1 MLLPSLVLYDQPHP
15 QGEDIITS
23 QDKDL
28 AKKPDCLIIMGTS
41 LKVVGIKRLVKDFI
55 KGIREDQA
63 AARIKAQAASKCL
76 SKPATPSA
84 AARAKK
90 PLDKLPVIFVNKTRP
105 DKEWEG
111 LIDVWIEAECDAF
124 AEGCEKI
131 WRGVRPGD
139 WEVQETL
146 DDCRVGWKQ
155 VERAVQEEKGKAVGK
170 SGLLIH
176 LSCIIEA
183 DQGCLIGSYA
193 FDTQKEQEPVG
204 IRVKCHQPPR
214 TDYRHP
220 IDA

>member
-63 AARIKAQAASKCL
+63 AARTKAQAAAKCL

-124 AEGCEKI
+124 AEGCEKV

-155 VERAVQEEKGKAVGK
+155 IERVVQGDKGKAVGK
-170 SGLLIH
+170 SGL
-176 LSCIIEA
+176 II
-183 DQGCLIGSYA
+183 
-193 FDTQKEQEPVG
+193 
-204 IRVKCHQPPR
+204 
-214 TDYRHP
+214 
-220 IDA
+220 